1 MDWQCV
7 SENQVATVSC
17 QRYELIHFSVSI
29 FMMRWYNPPAY
40 SLDNIT
46 WLLKSM
52 TMFFCILQ
60 VQRFSPT
67 LSALEPCKGML
78 IIRANHCTETERMT
92 RWRPWIEKM
101 HYDPH
106 NSHQFKWQR
115 NQNNKKFKMSIKN
128 KCINENQTEKRPERD
143 EFIIWKPSIESIK
156 NLLLKSYPHYET

>member
-1 MDWQCV
+1 MCLWKSGSHGFLSKIWANSFLCFHIYDAVVQ
-7 SENQVATVSC
+7 
-17 QRYELIHFSVSI
+17 
-29 FMMRWYNPPAY
+29 PPAH